1 MNPYILLI
9 IAIVSEVFGSSMLK
23 LSKGF
28 TKWLPSIGVLL
39 GMGSAFFFLSQTLKE
54 LPLGVAYA
62 IWSGVGTALTAIVG
76 VALWKEALNVKK
88 VLAIALIIAG
98 VILMKLSTDIA

>member
-1 MNPYILLI
+1 MNPYFLLI

-28 TKWLPSIGVLL
+28 TKWLPSVGVLL

-98 VILMKLSTDIA
+98 VILMKLSTDMG

>member
-1 MNPYILLI
+1 MNPYILLMF
-9 IAIVSEVFGSSMLK
+9 AIVSEVFGSSMLK

-28 TKWLPSIGVLL
+28 SKWLPSLGVLL

-62 IWSGVGTALTAIVG
+62 IWSGVGTALTAVVG
-76 VALWKEALNVKK
+76 VVLWKEALNVKK
-88 VLAIALIIAG
+88 VLAIVLIIAG
-98 VILMKLSTDIA
+98 VILMKLSTDMS

>member
-1 MNPYILLI
+1 MNPYFLLI

-28 TKWLPSIGVLL
+28 TKWLPSVGVLL

-98 VILMKLSTDIA
+98 VIIMKLSTDMG